1 MLSDEI
7 FANNESLMD
16 QSAFLD
22 AMNITRWRSADK
34 PIKPYL
40 VLHDLDADLSDET
53 FIADVLRLLN
63 VKMDDCEFDCE
74 MVKGPQVVWDMRKVK
89 VRPRVAWI
97 VSAPLSELPV
107 NPQEKRQLWQQISQY
122 LNKQQTTNGG
132 HNAQH

>member
-1 MLSDEI
+1 
-7 FANNESLMD
+7 MD

-34 PIKPYL
+34 PSKPYL

-53 FIADVLRLLN
+53 LIVDVLRLLG
-63 VKMDDCEFDCE
+63 VEIEQCEFDCE

-97 VSAPLSELPV
+97 VSAPLSDLPV
-107 NPQEKRQLWQQISQY
+107 NPQEKRQLWLQISQH
-122 LNKQQTTNGG
+122 LDKQQTDKDEP
-132 HNAQH
+132 NAQH

>member
-1 MLSDEI
+1 
-7 FANNESLMD
+7 MD

-34 PIKPYL
+34 PSKPYL

-53 FIADVLRLLN
+53 LMVDVLRLLG
-63 VKMDDCEFDCE
+63 VEIEQCEFDCE

-97 VSAPLSELPV
+97 VSAPLSDLPV
-107 NPQEKRQLWQQISQY
+107 NLQEKRQLWLQISQH
-122 LNKQQTTNGG
+122 LDKQQIDKDEP
-132 HNAQH
+132 NAQH

>member
-1 MLSDEI
+1 
-7 FANNESLMD
+7 MD

-34 PIKPYL
+34 PSKPYL

-53 FIADVLRLLN
+53 LIVDILRLLG
-63 VKMDDCEFDCE
+63 VEIEQCEFDCE

-97 VSAPLSELPV
+97 VSAPLSDLPV
-107 NPQEKRQLWQQISQY
+107 NPQEKRQLWLQISQH
-122 LNKQQTTNGG
+122 LDKQQTDKDEP
-132 HNAQH
+132 NAQH

>member
-1 MLSDEI
+1 
-7 FANNESLMD
+7 MD

-63 VKMDDCEFDCE
+63 VKMEDCEFDCE

>member
-1 MLSDEI
+1 
-7 FANNESLMD
+7 MD

-34 PIKPYL
+34 PSKPYL

-53 FIADVLRLLN
+53 LMVDVLRLLG
-63 VKMDDCEFDCE
+63 VEIEQCEFDCE

-97 VSAPLSELPV
+97 VSAPLSDLPV
-107 NPQEKRQLWQQISQY
+107 NPQEKRQLWLQISQH
-122 LNKQQTTNGG
+122 LDKQQIDKDEP
-132 HNAQH
+132 NAQH

>member
-1 MLSDEI
+1 
-7 FANNESLMD
+7 MD

-53 FIADVLRLLN
+53 LIADVLRLLS
-63 VKMDDCEFDCE
+63 VKIEDCEFDCE
-74 MVKGPQVVWDMRKVK
+74 MVKGTQVVWDMRKVK

-97 VSAPLSELPV
+97 VSAPLSDLPV
-107 NPQEKRQLWQQISQY
+107 NPQEKRQLWQQISQH
-122 LNKQQTTNGG
+122 LDKKHTTDGG
-132 HNAQH
+132 YNAQH